1 MAQLHFV
8 EYGPRKAETPQ
19 GTLMFIGSI
28 GSTTD
33 MWLPQLDALSDSFR
47 VIAVDH
53 RGHGHSPVIEGPASI
68 ADLASDVQETI
79 EKHGVDTYGVVG
91 LSLGGAVAQ
100 YLAANDP
107 KVTSA
112 AFLCTAPK
120 FGTPESWHERART
133 VRADST
139 AALADAVVGRWFSE
153 GWIAENPASTAFYRN
168 MIATTPAEGYASC
181 SEALA
186 DWDFAGELPK
196 ISVSVLVLAGADD
209 PSTPPEVLKG
219 IGEAV
224 SGEST
229 YVEIKPGAHVPTI
242 EAPQEVTDAL
252 RAHFTRWSL
261 IMSER
266 KSAG

>member
-19 GTLMFIGSI
+19 GTLVFIGSI
-28 GSTTD
+28 GSTID
-33 MWLPQLDALSDSFR
+33 MWLPQLDALSDVFR

-196 ISVSVLVLAGADD
+196 ISVPVLVLAGADD

-224 SGEST
+224 SGESS

>member
-8 EYGPRKAETPQ
+8 EYGPRKAEQPQ

-33 MWLPQLDALSDSFR
+33 IWLPQLDALSDSFR

-53 RGHGHSPVIEGPASI
+53 RGHGLSPVVESPASI

-79 EKHGVDTYGVVG
+79 GKLGVNAYGVVG

-112 AFLCTAPK
+112 ALLCTAPK
-120 FGTPESWHERART
+120 FGTPDSWHERART

-139 AALADAVVGRWFSE
+139 AALADAIVARWFSE
-153 GWIAENPASTAFYRN
+153 GWIAENPASTAFYRD

-186 DWDFAGELPK
+186 DWDFADQLSSITVPT
-196 ISVSVLVLAGADD
+196 LVLAGADD
-209 PSTPPEVLKG
+209 PATPPEVLKE
-219 IGEAV
+219 IGDKV

-229 YVEIKPGAHVPTI
+229 YVEISPGAHVPTI
-242 EAPQEVTDAL
+242 EAPKEVTDAL
-252 RAHFTRWSL
+252 RAHFS
-261 IMSER
+261 
-266 KSAG
+266 KY

>member
-8 EYGPRKAETPQ
+8 EYGPRKAEQPQ
-19 GTLMFIGSI
+19 GTLVFIGSI
-28 GSTTD
+28 GSTVD
-33 MWLPQLDALSDSFR
+33 MWLPQLDALSDAFR

-53 RGHGHSPVIEGPASI
+53 RGHGQSPVIEGPASI
-68 ADLASDVQETI
+68 ADLAGDVQETI
-79 EKHGVDTYGVVG
+79 GKLGVEAYGVVG

-153 GWIAENPASTAFYRN
+153 GWIADNPASTAFYRH
-168 MIATTPAEGYASC
+168 MIANTPAEGYAAC

-186 DWDFAGELPK
+186 DWDFADQLGSITVP
-196 ISVSVLVLAGADD
+196 VLVLAGADD
-209 PSTPPEVLKG
+209 PSTPPEVLKE
-219 IGEAV
+219 IGDKAA
-224 SGEST
+224 GEST
-229 YVEIKPGAHVPTI
+229 YVEISPGAHVPTI

-252 RAHFTRWSL
+252 RAHFT
-261 IMSER
+261 E
-266 KSAG
+266 

>member
-19 GTLMFIGSI
+19 GTLVFIGSI
-28 GSTTD
+28 GSTID
-33 MWLPQLDALSDSFR
+33 MWLPQLDALSDVFR

-53 RGHGHSPVIEGPASI
+53 RGHGQSPVIEGPASI

-79 EKHGVDTYGVVG
+79 EKLGVDTYGVVG

-139 AALADAVVGRWFSE
+139 AALADGIVGRWFSE
-153 GWIAENPASTAFYRN
+153 GWIADNPASTTFYRE

-186 DWDFAGELPK
+186 DWDFADELPK
-196 ISVSVLVLAGADD
+196 ISVPVLVLAGADD

-252 RAHFTRWSL
+252 RAHFTR
-261 IMSER
+261 
-266 KSAG
+266 

>member
-8 EYGPRKAETPQ
+8 EYGPRKAEQPQ

-53 RGHGHSPVIEGPASI
+53 RGHGLSPVVESPASI

-79 EKHGVDTYGVVG
+79 GKLGVNAYGVVG

-112 AFLCTAPK
+112 ALLCTAPK
-120 FGTPESWHERART
+120 FGTPDSWHERART

-139 AALADAVVGRWFSE
+139 AALADAIVARWFSE
-153 GWIAENPASTAFYRN
+153 G
-168 MIATTPAEGYASC
+168 
-181 SEALA
+181 
-186 DWDFAGELPK
+186 
-196 ISVSVLVLAGADD
+196 
-209 PSTPPEVLKG
+209 
-219 IGEAV
+219 
-224 SGEST
+224 
-229 YVEIKPGAHVPTI
+229 
-242 EAPQEVTDAL
+242 
-252 RAHFTRWSL
+252 
-261 IMSER
+261 
-266 KSAG
+266 

>member
-19 GTLMFIGSI
+19 GTLVFIGSI
-28 GSTTD
+28 GSTID
-33 MWLPQLDALSDSFR
+33 MWLPQLDALSDVFR

-53 RGHGHSPVIEGPASI
+53 RGHGQSPVIEGPASI

-79 EKHGVDTYGVVG
+79 EKLGVDAYGVAG

-120 FGTPESWHERART
+120 FGTSESWHERART
-133 VRADST
+133 VRAEST
-139 AALADAVVGRWFSE
+139 AALADAVVGRWFSD
-153 GWIAENPASTAFYRN
+153 GWIAENPASTAFYRE

-186 DWDFAGELPK
+186 DWDFADNLGSITVP
-196 ISVSVLVLAGADD
+196 VLVLAGAND
-209 PSTPPEVLKG
+209 PATPPEVLKE
-219 IGEAV
+219 IGDKIT
-224 SGEST
+224 GEST
-229 YVEIKPGAHVPTI
+229 YVEINPGAHVPTI

-252 RAHFTRWSL
+252 RAHFS
-261 IMSER
+261 
-266 KSAG
+266 K

>member
-19 GTLMFIGSI
+19 GTLVFIGSI
-28 GSTTD
+28 GSTID
-33 MWLPQLDALSDSFR
+33 MWLPQLDALSDAFR

-53 RGHGHSPVIEGPASI
+53 RGHGQSPVIEGSASI

-79 EKHGVDTYGVVG
+79 EKLSVDTYGVVG

-107 KVTSA
+107 NVTSA
-112 AFLCTAPK
+112 ALLCTAPK

-153 GWIAENPASTAFYRN
+153 GWIAENPASTAFYRE
-168 MIATTPAEGYASC
+168 MIATTPAEGYAAC

-186 DWDFAGELPK
+186 DWDFADQLGSITVP
-196 ISVSVLVLAGADD
+196 VLVLAGADD
-209 PSTPPEVLKG
+209 PSTPPEVLKE
-219 IGEAV
+219 IGDKV
-224 SGEST
+224 TGEST
-229 YVEIKPGAHVPTI
+229 YVEINPGAHVPTI

-252 RAHFTRWSL
+252 RAHFS
-261 IMSER
+261 
-266 KSAG
+266 K

>member
-8 EYGPRKAETPQ
+8 EYGPRKAEQPQ

-33 MWLPQLDALSDSFR
+33 IWLPQLDALSDSFR

-53 RGHGHSPVIEGPASI
+53 RGHGLSPVVESPASI

-79 EKHGVDTYGVVG
+79 GKLGVNAYGVVG

-112 AFLCTAPK
+112 ALLCTAPK
-120 FGTPESWHERART
+120 FGTPDSWHERART

-139 AALADAVVGRWFSE
+139 AALADAIVARWFSE
-153 GWIAENPASTAFYRN
+153 GWIAENPASTAFYRE
-168 MIATTPAEGYASC
+168 MIATTPAGGYASC

-186 DWDFAGELPK
+186 DWDFADQLSSITVPT
-196 ISVSVLVLAGADD
+196 LVLAGADD
-209 PSTPPEVLKG
+209 PATPPEVLKE
-219 IGEAV
+219 IGDKV

-229 YVEIKPGAHVPTI
+229 YVEISPGAHVPTI
-242 EAPQEVTDAL
+242 EAPKEVTDAL
-252 RAHFTRWSL
+252 RAHFS
-261 IMSER
+261 
-266 KSAG
+266 KY

>member
-1 MAQLHFV
+1 MAQLHFF
-8 EYGPRKAETPQ
+8 EYGPRKAEQPQ
-19 GTLMFIGSI
+19 GTLVFIGSI
-28 GSTTD
+28 GSTVD
-33 MWLPQLDALSDSFR
+33 MWLPQLDALSDVFR

-53 RGHGHSPVIEGPASI
+53 RGHGKSPVVEGPASI
-68 ADLASDVQETI
+68 EDLASDVQETI
-79 EKHGVDTYGVVG
+79 DKLGVDTYGVIG

-100 YLAANDP
+100 YLAANDS

-133 VRADST
+133 VRAEST

-153 GWIAENPASTAFYRN
+153 GWIAEHPASTALYRE

-186 DWDFAGELPK
+186 DWDFADNLPK
-196 ISVSVLVLAGADD
+196 ISVPVLVLAGADD

-224 SGEST
+224 GGKST
-229 YVEIKPGAHVPTI
+229 YVEINPGAHVPTI
-242 EAPQEVTDAL
+242 EAPQEVTNAL
-252 RAHFTRWSL
+252 RAHF
-261 IMSER
+261 R
-266 KSAG
+266 K

>member
-8 EYGPRKAETPQ
+8 EYGPRKAEQPQ

-53 RGHGHSPVIEGPASI
+53 RGHGLSPVVESPASI

-79 EKHGVDTYGVVG
+79 GKLGVNAYGVVG

-112 AFLCTAPK
+112 ALLCTAPK
-120 FGTPESWHERART
+120 FGTPDSWHERART

-139 AALADAVVGRWFSE
+139 AALADAIVARWFSE
-153 GWIAENPASTAFYRN
+153 GWIAENPASTAFYRE
-168 MIATTPAEGYASC
+168 MIATTPAGGYASC

-186 DWDFAGELPK
+186 DWDFADQLSSITVPT
-196 ISVSVLVLAGADD
+196 LVLAGADD
-209 PSTPPEVLKG
+209 PATPPEV
-219 IGEAV
+219 
-224 SGEST
+224 
-229 YVEIKPGAHVPTI
+229 
-242 EAPQEVTDAL
+242 
-252 RAHFTRWSL
+252 
-261 IMSER
+261 
-266 KSAG
+266 

>member
-1 MAQLHFV
+1 MTQLHFV
-8 EYGPRKAETPQ
+8 EYGPRKAEQPQ
-19 GTLMFIGSI
+19 GTLVFIGSI

-33 MWLPQLDALSDSFR
+33 MWLPQLDALSDVFR

-53 RGHGHSPVIEGPASI
+53 RGHGNSPVVEGPASI
-68 ADLASDVQETI
+68 ADLAADVQETI
-79 EKHGVDTYGVVG
+79 GTLGVESYGVVG

-100 YLAANDP
+100 YLAANDSN
-107 KVTSA
+107 VTSA

-139 AALADAVVGRWFSE
+139 AALADGIVGRWFSE
-153 GWIAENPASTAFYRN
+153 GWIAENPASTAFYRE

-186 DWDFAGELPK
+186 DWDFADQLSSITVP
-196 ISVSVLVLAGADD
+196 VLVLAGADD

-224 SGEST
+224 TGEST
-229 YVEIKPGAHVPTI
+229 YVEINPGAHVPTI
-242 EAPQEVTDAL
+242 EAPEAVTDAL
-252 RAHFTRWSL
+252 RAHFS
-261 IMSER
+261 
-266 KSAG
+266 K

>member
-8 EYGPRKAETPQ
+8 EYGPRKAQTRQ
-19 GTLMFIGSI
+19 DTLVFIGSI
-28 GSTTD
+28 GSTVD
-33 MWLPQLDALSDSFR
+33 MWLPQLDALSDVFR

-53 RGHGHSPVIEGPASI
+53 RGHGQSPVIEGPASI

-79 EKHGVDTYGVVG
+79 EKLGVDTYGVVG

-107 KVTSA
+107 KVTAA

-139 AALADAVVGRWFSE
+139 AALADGIVGRWFSE
-153 GWIAENPASTAFYRN
+153 GWVADNPASTAFYRE
-168 MIATTPAEGYASC
+168 MIASTPAEGYASC

-186 DWDFAGELPK
+186 DWDMADERPTIAGP
-196 ISVSVLVLAGADD
+196 VPGPAGGDD
-209 PSTPPEVLKG
+209 PSTPPGERKG
-219 IGEAV
+219 SGEAV
-224 SGEST
+224 SGEAT
-229 YVEIKPGAHVPTI
+229 DVEIKPGAHVPTI
-242 EAPQEVTDAL
+242 EAPQEGTDAL
-252 RAHFTRWSL
+252 RAHFTR
-261 IMSER
+261 
-266 KSAG
+266 

>member
-8 EYGPRKAETPQ
+8 EYGPRKAEQPQ
-19 GTLMFIGSI
+19 GTLVFIGSI
-28 GSTTD
+28 GSTVD
-33 MWLPQLDALSDSFR
+33 MWLPQLDALSDAFR

-53 RGHGHSPVIEGPASI
+53 RGHGQSPVIEGPASI
-68 ADLASDVQETI
+68 ADLAGDVQETI
-79 EKHGVDTYGVVG
+79 GKLGVEAYGVVG

-112 AFLCTAPK
+112 ALLCTAPK

-153 GWIAENPASTAFYRN
+153 GWIADHPASTAFYRD
-168 MIATTPAEGYASC
+168 MIANTPAEGYAAC

-186 DWDFAGELPK
+186 DWDFADQLGSITVP
-196 ISVSVLVLAGADD
+196 VLVLAGADD
-209 PSTPPEVLKG
+209 PSTPPEVLKE
-219 IGEAV
+219 IGDKVA
-224 SGEST
+224 GEST
-229 YVEIKPGAHVPTI
+229 YVEISPGAHVPTI

-252 RAHFTRWSL
+252 RAHFT
-261 IMSER
+261 E
-266 KSAG
+266 

>member
-1 MAQLHFV
+1 
-8 EYGPRKAETPQ
+8 
-19 GTLMFIGSI
+19 
-28 GSTTD
+28 

-53 RGHGHSPVIEGPASI
+53 RGHGLSPVVESPASI

-79 EKHGVDTYGVVG
+79 GKLGVNAYGVVG

-112 AFLCTAPK
+112 ALLCTAPK
-120 FGTPESWHERART
+120 FGTPDSWHERART

-139 AALADAVVGRWFSE
+139 AALADAIVARWFSE
-153 GWIAENPASTAFYRN
+153 GWIAENPASTAFYRE
-168 MIATTPAEGYASC
+168 MIATTPAGGYASC

-186 DWDFAGELPK
+186 DWDFADQLSSITVPT
-196 ISVSVLVLAGADD
+196 LVLAGADD
-209 PSTPPEVLKG
+209 PATPPEVLKE
-219 IGEAV
+219 IGDKV

-229 YVEIKPGAHVPTI
+229 YVEISPGAHVPTI
-242 EAPQEVTDAL
+242 EAPKEVTDAL
-252 RAHFTRWSL
+252 RAHFS
-261 IMSER
+261 
-266 KSAG
+266 KY